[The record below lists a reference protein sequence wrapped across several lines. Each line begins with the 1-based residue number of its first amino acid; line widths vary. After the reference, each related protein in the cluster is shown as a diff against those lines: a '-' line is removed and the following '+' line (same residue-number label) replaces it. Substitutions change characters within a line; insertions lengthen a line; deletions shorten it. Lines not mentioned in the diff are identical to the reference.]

1 VKRDRPGCGPQ
12 GPRQRSEM
20 EATQNRLPK
29 EQRLIAKCTRKGE
42 SVVGMPCVPS
52 LMIAQ
57 GPIRTILRTVVSR
70 FIATALLLIL
80 AGDTALPVLLANP
93 ESALPACC
101 RRDGKHHCAM
111 MESFEKQEQNAGPSF
126 RTAAGKCPLFPKGT
140 VAYFPGQ
147 STPPPAA
154 AFVGSISSHPVFK
167 AQTEILY
174 RISHGRT
181 RQKRG
186 PPSFV

>member
-1 VKRDRPGCGPQ
+1 
-12 GPRQRSEM
+12 
-20 EATQNRLPK
+20 
-29 EQRLIAKCTRKGE
+29 
-42 SVVGMPCVPS
+42 
-52 LMIAQ
+52 
-57 GPIRTILRTVVSR
+57 VSR

-80 AGDTALPVLLANP
+80 AGDTALPVLLADS

-111 MESFEKQEQNAGPSF
+111 MDMLEKQEQSAGPSF

-140 VAYFPGQ
+140 VAFFTHQ

-154 AFVGSISSHPVFK
+154 TFVGSISSHPVFK
-167 AQTEILY
+167 AQIEILY
-174 RISHGRT
+174 RISHSRT

-186 PPSFV
+186 PPSLV